1 MTRGAHVLAG
11 SGRVVGDSVSSSS
24 SPNSVSTCRWCLTFL
39 LLDEKS
45 KYSFITFI
53 FFMIDVFVRK
63 KNNPEF
69 KSGHS
74 NLGWFFLWRK

>member
-24 SPNSVSTCRWCLTFL
+24 SPNSVRTCRWCLTFL

-53 FFMIDVFVRK
+53 FFYDRRLRSK
-63 KNNPEF
+63 K
-69 KSGHS
+69 KTIL
-74 NLGWFFLWRK
+74 NLNLDTQT